1 MEEGCEIY
9 EWEKRNIYGILL
21 AKTVGRNNLEDLSLD
36 GIVVLKWVL
45 KE

>member
-1 MEEGCEIY
+1 MWEGCELY
-9 EWEKRNIYGILL
+9 EWKKNIYRILL
-21 AKTVGRNNLEDLSLD
+21 AKTVGKKPLGSLSLD